1 MQNTNKI
8 KPAFPLSLLTCALAL
23 ATGVASAQTI
33 VVTNGETYT
42 QNVVA
47 TDATTSLT
55 IQGGGTLDNPMQED
69 SRVVLKPELPA
80 EITLKPYG
88 DPRNVMISR

>member
-33 VVTNGETYT
+33 EVTNGETYT
-42 QNVVA
+42 VNFQRFSTPYPRVA
-47 TDATTSLT
+47 
-55 IQGGGTLDNPMQED
+55 
-69 SRVVLKPELPA
+69 
-80 EITLKPYG
+80 
-88 DPRNVMISR
+88 

>member
-33 VVTNGETYT
+33 EVTNGETYT

-55 IQGGGTLDNPMQED
+55 IQGGTTPCRKTAVLCLRVAP
-69 SRVVLKPELPA
+69 SR
-80 EITLKPYG
+80 
-88 DPRNVMISR
+88 